1 MDAAV
6 AQEHAGRFAEAE
18 QGFRKA
24 LALDAAAPGAAD
36 GLARLA
42 ARKSDD
48 AFAAVMSRGLADLTA
63 GRTGPARAAFQQA
76 LALRPD
82 SREARDALASL
93 DQGQR
98 VSAIQLLEAR
108 AASAES
114 DERWDEAL
122 VAWREAAGLEPGL
135 ASAREGIARS
145 QARAELQQ
153 RIDALMQHQER
164 LWDPAGRGEARTV
177 LAMAAATGNPRQH
190 LAATAS
196 ELERLASAAEKPVR
210 LRLESD
216 GLTSIA
222 IYRIGQYGTFSQR
235 EVELLP
241 GRYTVVGTRTGFRDV
256 RREVVLMPG
265 SAPAAVV
272 VKCEETI

>member
-6 AQEHAGRFAEAE
+6 ADERAGRLAEAE

-24 LALDAAAPGAAD
+24 LALDGAAPGAAE

-42 ARKSDD
+42 ARKSGD
-48 AFAAVMSRGLADLTA
+48 AYAALMSRGLSDLAA
-63 GRTGPARAAFQQA
+63 GRTEPAHAAFQQA
-76 LALRPD
+76 LVMRPD
-82 SREARDALASL
+82 SREARDALSSL
-93 DQGQR
+93 EQGQR
-98 VSAIQLLEAR
+98 VSALQLLEAR

-122 VAWREAAGLEPGL
+122 AAWREAAGLEPGL
-135 ASAREGIARS
+135 ASARDGIARS
-145 QARAELQQ
+145 SARAELQQ

-177 LAMAAATGNPRQH
+177 LAMASAAGNPRRR
-190 LAATAS
+190 LAATAA
-196 ELERLASAAEKPVR
+196 ELERRAAAAEKPVR

-216 GLTSIA
+216 GQTSIA

-256 RREVVLMPG
+256 RREVILMPG
-265 SAPAAVV
+265 TAPSPVV

>member
-1 MDAAV
+1 
-6 AQEHAGRFAEAE
+6 
-18 QGFRKA
+18 
-24 LALDAAAPGAAD
+24 
-36 GLARLA
+36 
-42 ARKSDD
+42 
-48 AFAAVMSRGLADLTA
+48 MSRGLADLAA
-63 GRTGPARAAFQQA
+63 GRTVPARAAIQQA

-98 VSAIQLLEAR
+98 ASALGLLEAR

-114 DERWDEAL
+114 DERWEEAL
-122 VAWREAAGLEPGL
+122 AAWQEAAGLEQGL
-135 ASAREGIARS
+135 ASARDGIARS
-145 QARAELQQ
+145 TARAELQQ

-164 LWDPAGRGEARTV
+164 LWDPAGRGEARTI
-177 LAMAAATGNPRQH
+177 LAMAAATGNPREH
-190 LAATAS
+190 LAAAARD
-196 ELERLASAAEKPVR
+196 LEGLAAAAEKPVR
-210 LRLESD
+210 LRLQSD

-235 EVELLP
+235 DVELLP

-256 RREVVLMPG
+256 RREVVLMPD
-265 SAPAAVV
+265 SVPAAVV